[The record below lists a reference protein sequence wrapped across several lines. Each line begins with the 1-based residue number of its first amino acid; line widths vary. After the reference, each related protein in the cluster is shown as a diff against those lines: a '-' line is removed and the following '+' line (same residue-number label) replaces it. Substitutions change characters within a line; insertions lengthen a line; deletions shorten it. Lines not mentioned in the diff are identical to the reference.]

1 MSRFSKTFTEE
12 EIMDIR
18 TSYRQAKEPKKQIS
32 ILAELYACEKSDIEY
47 VIKDLKQGSTKTS
60 NKGSK
65 RPRTQLPK
73 HQWTS
78 DEVEELISLK
88 SSNLPLKEI
97 AAHFGVS
104 VPAVQGQ
111 LMKHKNQESNKCKVS
126 IPEPEVRTLPF
137 IVEPNIEAKSH
148 SSQITDLNYFT
159 AIEYLKE
166 FQVLVSNVR
175 LSTTDDV
182 LNFGKALGELAYK
195 VGEFLREADKDGQ

>member
-1 MSRFSKTFTEE
+1 MSKFSKTFTEE
-12 EIMDIR
+12 EEMDIR

-47 VIKDLKQGSTKTS
+47 VIKDLKQSSAKTT

-73 HQWTS
+73 HQWTP
-78 DEVEELISLK
+78 DEVEDLISLK
-88 SSNLPLKEI
+88 SKNLPLKDI

-111 LMKHKNQESNKCKVS
+111 LMKHKVKKLDEPKTSML
-126 IPEPEVRTLPF
+126 EPEV
-137 IVEPNIEAKSH
+137 KSR
-148 SSQITDLNYFT
+148 SSQIADLNYFT
-159 AIEYLKE
+159 AIEYLEE
-166 FQVLVSNVR
+166 FQMLVSSVR
-175 LSTTDDV
+175 LNTTDDV